1 MRMGRITW
9 ASVLVVAMVV
19 LAGCISEEQ
28 YNDLKF
34 QNRVQQQRI
43 SDLESELGAANLM
56 LSQLQAKLKT
66 CEEKNAL
73 LPGAK
78 DEEIAALEK
87 TIAEQKALI
96 EKLNAQLLKGPSV
109 LPPLLNEQ
117 LRKFADS
124 SDMVEFDEAKGMLKF
139 KSDVLF
145 ASGSA
150 QVSEAARGAIKSLAQ
165 IMASPEAKNFDIII
179 AGHTDDQ
186 PIRYSKAQ
194 HPTNWHLSAHR
205 AIGVLQ
211 ELEKDGVAPQRMSI
225 RGFGEY
231 RPAAPNQPGNK
242 GNPANRRV
250 EVYIVAAGS

>member
-1 MRMGRITW
+1 MG
-9 ASVLVVAMVV
+9 ALVVGLGAVL

-66 CEEKNAL
+66 CEEQKAL
-73 LPGAK
+73 LPGAR
-78 DEEIAALEK
+78 DAEIAALEQ

-117 LRKFADS
+117 LRRFAES
-124 SDMVEFDEAKGMLKF
+124 SDMVEFDEDKGMLKF
-139 KSDVLF
+139 KSDLLF

-150 QVSEAARGAIKSLAQ
+150 EVSESAKGAVNTLAEIMKSPDAQ
-165 IMASPEAKNFDIII
+165 NFDIII

-186 PIRYSKAQ
+186 PIKYSKAQ

-211 ELEKDGVAPQRMSI
+211 ELVKDGLTPQRMSV
-225 RGFGEY
+225 RGFGEF
-231 RPAAPNQPGNK
+231 RPAAANEPGNK

>member
-1 MRMGRITW
+1 MLAAVVGLG
-9 ASVLVVAMVV
+9 VLA

-34 QNRVQQQRI
+34 QNRLQQQRV
-43 SDLESELGAANLM
+43 SDLESKLGAADLM
-56 LSQLQAKLKT
+56 ISQLQAKLKT
-66 CEEKNAL
+66 CEEQRDL

-78 DEEIAALEK
+78 DAEIAALEK
-87 TIAEQKALI
+87 TIAEQKGLI
-96 EKLNAQLLKGPSV
+96 ERLNAQLLKGPSA
-109 LPPLLNEQ
+109 LPPLLSEQ
-117 LRKFADS
+117 LRKFAEG
-124 SDMVEFDEAKGMLKF
+124 SDMVEFDEDKGMLKF
-139 KSDVLF
+139 KSDLLF

-150 QVSEAARGAIKSLAQ
+150 EVSESAQGAVKTLAQ
-165 IMASPEAKNFDIII
+165 IMGSAEAQNFDIII

-186 PIRYSKAQ
+186 PIKYSKAQ

-211 ELEKDGVAPQRMSI
+211 ELTKDGVAPQRMSV

-231 RPAAPNQPGNK
+231 RPTAANEAGNK

-250 EVYIVAAGS
+250 EIYIVAAGS